1 MPLYLIFLSLLMV
14 INPGNTGKIDGAWI
28 HNEDNI
34 KTVLLFSDGYFTRT
48 RHDASKFLES
58 SGGTYIL
65 KDGNLIVK
73 EEFNTSSRE
82 LKTITSPLILKPDE
96 ILLGQSR
103 KKFKRIDNNE
113 SALSGVWVIF
123 KRMQDGLLTTIHQKG
138 TRKTLK
144 ILTGTRFQWVAID
157 PAVNGFYGTGGG
169 TYSFGDGK
177 YVENIEFFSRDSSRV
192 GTSLTFDDHLV
203 SGEWHHAG
211 LSSKGDKIYE
221 VWKRVDK

>member
-1 MPLYLIFLSLLMV
+1 MPPYLIFLSLLMI
-14 INPGNTGKIDGAWI
+14 INPGDAGKIDGAWI
-28 HNEDNI
+28 RNENNI
-34 KTVLLFSDGYFTRT
+34 QTVLLFSDGYFTRT

-73 EEFNTSSRE
+73 EEFNTSSME
-82 LKTITSPLILKPDE
+82 LKTIHSPLILNPDE
-96 ILLGQSR
+96 ILLGQCR
-103 KKFKRIDNNE
+103 EKFTRIDNGE
-113 SALSGVWVIF
+113 STLNGVWVIS

-157 PAVNGFYGTGGG
+157 PAVNDFYGTGGG
-169 TYSFGDGK
+169 TFTFGDGK

-192 GTSLTFDDHLV
+192 GTSLKFDDHLA
-203 SGEWHHAG
+203 SGEWHHSG

-221 VWKRVDK
+221 VWKRIER